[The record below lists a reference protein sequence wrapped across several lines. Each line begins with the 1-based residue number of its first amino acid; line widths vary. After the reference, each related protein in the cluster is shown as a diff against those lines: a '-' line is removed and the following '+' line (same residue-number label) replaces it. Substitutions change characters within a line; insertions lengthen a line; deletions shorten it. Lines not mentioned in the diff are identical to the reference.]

1 MTDKNKLAD
10 KNMGLVH
17 ACCKRF
23 SGKGIEY
30 EELFASEVAGSNP
43 VTPILTNMREWLSW
57 WSATL
62 PRSRP
67 RVRVPSR
74 ALFYYCGSFDLSGFP
89 LFCIFIFM

>member
-30 EELFASEVAGSNP
+30 EELFVSDSQRRLITLTKA
-43 VTPILTNMREWLSW
+43 VT
-57 WSATL
+57 
-62 PRSRP
+62 
-67 RVRVPSR
+67 
-74 ALFYYCGSFDLSGFP
+74 CSFQPMPFL
-89 LFCIFIFM
+89 